1 MNGCEAERRLD
12 RKNRYI
18 DNNRQQM
25 IDEREMIDRLSI
37 IYDKYKERDT

>member
-37 IYDKYKERDT
+37 IYDKYKERDK